1 MDKSALLPQPVAGD
15 TVDLGRI
22 KVGSC
27 GRLPAASPAEVADTG
42 RIKVGSCGRL
52 PADRAVA

>member
-1 MDKSALLPQPVAGD
+1 MDKSALPAQPITGD
-15 TVDLGRI
+15 TLDVGRI

-27 GRLPAASPAEVADTG
+27 GRLPALAPAEIADAG

-52 PADRAVA
+52 PADRG